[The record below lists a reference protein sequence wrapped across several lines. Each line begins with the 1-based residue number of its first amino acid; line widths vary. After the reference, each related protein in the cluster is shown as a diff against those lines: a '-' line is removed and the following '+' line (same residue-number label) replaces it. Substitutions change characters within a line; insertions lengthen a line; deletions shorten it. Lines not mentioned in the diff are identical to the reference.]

1 MNCCKL
7 RIENDRIMFLCKD
20 TCLARGYDFCSG
32 FVKDK
37 GSDCKYNYDFLCS
50 NIDLKL
56 KTIEELIT
64 CLGDFADKLRREKDE
79 DGFCKY
85 SSMFTCSNK
94 KIQKIASKELL
105 NSLVK
110 LIHLI
115 K

>member
-20 TCLARGYDFCSG
+20 ICLARGYDFCSG

-79 DGFCKY
+79 
-85 SSMFTCSNK
+85 
-94 KIQKIASKELL
+94 
-105 NSLVK
+105 SL
-110 LIHLI
+110 
-115 K
+115 